1 MEFVSVIVIF
11 YVLKGFL
18 FHMQYAYIGMP
29 FFFVMLRKY
38 SALSLNFYHIQI
50 GVIVNFNWF
59 MFFHYYVIA
68 QRL

>member
-29 FFFVMLRKY
+29 FFFCYVKEIFCSFIELLSY
-38 SALSLNFYHIQI
+38 SDRCNSEF
-50 GVIVNFNWF
+50 
-59 MFFHYYVIA
+59 
-68 QRL
+68 